1 MCARLP
7 SGRAICA
14 RKSRQ
19 TGAALARK
27 YGPDELLRIMD
38 EVLDYSETMMRAA
51 LRLLPDGEASF
62 ADVFDG
68 DGVIAP
74 GAQAMNPSRSD

>member
-1 MCARLP
+1 
-7 SGRAICA
+7 
-14 RKSRQ
+14 
-19 TGAALARK
+19 
-27 YGPDELLRIMD
+27 MD

-62 ADVFDG
+62 AEVFDG

-74 GAQAMNPSRSD
+74 GAQAMNPSRSDCRSASEATRSPPTLPDRTGRCRVR